1 MRGPSVFRL
10 RAHSCRRRLPA
21 NVRVSMRMRGVGVF
35 ALGAFARMVF
45 QELPS
50 GDIQSVGNALQRVN
64 LYIAAPAFKRVDHL
78 TRKADHQAKA
88 CLGKTHLLARTAK
101 VVA

>member
-1 MRGPSVFRL
+1 MRGLGCIPFTHAQLPPMPTSK
-10 RAHSCRRRLPA
+10 RACLDVYA
-21 NVRVSMRMRGVGVF
+21 WNGGF

-45 QELPS
+45 QELP
-50 GDIQSVGNALQRVN
+50 GGNIQPVGNALQRVN

-88 CLGKTHLLARTAK
+88 CLGKTHLLARPAE

>member
-1 MRGPSVFRL
+1 MRGLGVLRL
-10 RAHSCRRRLPA
+10 HTHSCRRCLPA
-21 NVRVSMRMRGVGVF
+21 NVCVSMHMCGVGVF

-50 GDIQSVGNALQRVN
+50 GNIQSVGNALQRVN
-64 LYIAAPAFKRVDHL
+64 LYIAAPALKRVDHL
-78 TRKADHQAKA
+78 TLKADHQSKA
-88 CLGKTHLLARTAK
+88 CLGKAHLLARTAE